1 MKKVLLT
8 VAVLVTLVQA
18 GEVVHYDKDTKKD
31 NKISKPNHPT
41 TDLYTK

>member
-8 VAVLVTLVQA
+8 VAVLATLAQA
-18 GEVVHYDKDTKKD
+18 DDVVHYDKDGKKESI
-31 NKISKPNHPT
+31 ISKPNHPT